1 MIYPS
6 TNISGCVLAGGRG
19 RRMGGMD
26 KGLIEFRGR
35 PLVAYALDALREIA
49 APVAISANRNRE
61 VYADFGCPVIVDAY
75 GDFDGPLAGL
85 LAAMAWA
92 ETEFVLTLP
101 CDMPLVS
108 GAMLAR
114 LVEAQKH
121 AGCNIAVA
129 HDGARLQPLILLVR
143 RSLLPDLEAYLKAGE
158 RKVEFWLAR
167 HRMQRIDYSD
177 AADIF
182 ANVNSPEELRV
193 LEAHSAQPS
202 A

>member
-1 MIYPS
+1 M
-6 TNISGCVLAGGRG
+6 AGL
-19 RRMGGMD
+19 D
-26 KGLIEFRGR
+26 KGLVEFRGR

-49 APVAISANRNRE
+49 AQVAISANRNRE
-61 VYADFGCPVIVDAY
+61 VYSGFGCPVIADAY

-108 GAMLAR
+108 GAVLAR
-114 LVEAQKH
+114 LVEAQQR
-121 AGCNIAVA
+121 AGCDIAVA
-129 HDGARLQPLILLVR
+129 YDGERLQPLVLLAR
-143 RSLLPDLEAYLKAGE
+143 RSLLPDLGAYLNAGE

-177 AADIF
+177 MAGVF
-182 ANVNSPEELRV
+182 ANVNSPEELRA
-193 LEAHSAQPS
+193 LEVCPAQPR